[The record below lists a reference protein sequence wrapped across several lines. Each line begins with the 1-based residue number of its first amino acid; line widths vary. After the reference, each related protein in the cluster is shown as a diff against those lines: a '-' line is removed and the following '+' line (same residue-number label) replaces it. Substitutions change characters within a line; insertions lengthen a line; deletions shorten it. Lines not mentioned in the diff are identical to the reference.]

1 MSTFLVRY
9 SHFLVFVDQ
18 DPRPKCESPVELS
31 VRLDDSALSEE
42 VVSGNWSAGICVGV
56 DPADSRH
63 YKIFPSMGNRA
74 HAGFRQVVGVPVV
87 VRDWIDFLRVAADCG
102 EVFDSG
108 DTLFMDRSAEDTKV
122 LNRKT
127 MESLRSDLGAV

>member
-1 MSTFLVRY
+1 MLTFLVRY

-18 DPRPKCESPVELS
+18 DPRPTCESPVELC
-31 VRLDDSALSEE
+31 VRLDDSDQSEE
-42 VVSGNWSAGICVGV
+42 VLLGASCAGICVGV

-87 VRDWIDFLRVAADCG
+87 VHDWIDFLRMAAD
-102 EVFDSG
+102 
-108 DTLFMDRSAEDTKV
+108 
-122 LNRKT
+122 
-127 MESLRSDLGAV
+127 